1 MSQSILR
8 PIPKIN
14 GFVLQRPKLLPMLVF
29 MALLLAISLFYVWSR
44 LQVLNLEYNISSLE
58 SRVRH
63 LQQEAKGLQVEVA
76 SLRSP
81 QRLEQVAR
89 QRLGLHLPT
98 PDQVITVN

>member
-14 GFVLQRPKLLPMLVF
+14 GFTLQRPKLLPVLIF
-29 MALLLAISLFYVWSR
+29 MALLLAVSLFYVWSR
-44 LQVLNLEYNISSLE
+44 LQVLNLEYSISSLE

-63 LQQEAKGLQVEVA
+63 LQQESKGLQVEVA

-89 QRLGLHLPT
+89 QKLGLHLPT